1 MDKITF
7 TNTLNHR
14 KEPFTAITPP
24 SVSLYSCGP
33 TVYSRPH
40 IGNWRAYL
48 FVDLLKR
55 VLKMNGYAVTHI
67 MNITDVGHLTN
78 EENDTGED
86 KLQKAA
92 NAERKTAWDI
102 AKEYEGWFKKDAADL
117 NIEPPTKYVRATEH
131 IGEQIAFIKILE
143 KKKFTYK
150 LPDGIYFDTSKLK
163 KYGEL
168 TPLDVTGLKEGAR
181 VKKIAGRKN
190 PTDFALWK
198 FSPKNKQ
205 RDMEW
210 ESPWGKG
217 FPGWHIECSAM
228 SEKYLGV
235 PFDIHTGGID
245 HIPLHHTNEIAQTRA
260 ATGKL
265 LANFWLHNEYLKL
278 AEAKMAKS
286 TGEVLTLDALREHN
300 IHPLAFRYYCL
311 NTHYRQ
317 VIDFSWEALEAAQS
331 AYDKLLRRMEALDP
345 PKIGCA
351 EFEKNFRN
359 ALNDDL
365 NAPKGLAL
373 LWDLLK
379 SKNPLSAIHASVL
392 AMDEVLGLGLRDHE
406 VEDIPEDVRAL
417 LVEREAARE
426 DQDFTASDM
435 LREQIEKEGYSVED
449 TPDGVKIRKK

>member
-7 TNTLNHR
+7 TNTLTHK
-14 KEPFTAITPP
+14 KEGFEPIAAP

-55 VLKMNGYAVTHI
+55 VLKMNGLQVTHI
-67 MNITDVGHLTN
+67 MNITDVGHLTGD
-78 EENDTGED
+78 ETDTGED

-92 NAERKTAWDI
+92 TLERKTAWEI

-131 IGEQIAFIKILE
+131 IAEQIAFVKILE

-168 TPLDVTGLKEGAR
+168 TPIDVTALKEGAR

-245 HIPLHHTNEIAQTRA
+245 HIPVHHTNEIAQTRA
-260 ATGKL
+260 ANGKL
-265 LANFWLHNEYLKL
+265 LANLWMHNEHLKL
-278 AEAKMAKS
+278 GDAKMAKS
-286 TGEVLTLDALREHN
+286 AGEVLTLDTLREHN

-317 VIDFSWEALEAAQS
+317 AIEFSWEGLEAAQS
-331 AYDKLLRRMEALDP
+331 AYDKLLRRVEELEP

-351 EFEKNFRN
+351 ELEKQFRN

-365 NAPKGLAL
+365 NTPKGLAV
-373 LWDLLK
+373 LWDVLK
-379 SKNPLSAIHASVL
+379 SKNPSSAIHASVL
-392 AMDEVLGLGLRDHE
+392 MMDDVLGLGLREHE
-406 VEDIPEDVRAL
+406 VEELPESIRAL
-417 LVEREAARE
+417 LIEREAARE
-426 DQDFTASDM
+426 DQDFTSSDM
-435 LREQIEKEGYSVED
+435 LREQIEAEGYLVED
-449 TPDGVKIRKK
+449 TPEGVKVRKK